1 MAEEK
6 IYYRVDS
13 LPFPLGDRTVVMM
26 REYPVIRETR
36 CGVVLG
42 LYPGREKWVRYG
54 GLKRWAY
61 PTREQAIDSF
71 RARKRRQIEI
81 CKWRIEEAEQ
91 ALAAAIIDQ
100 EEARLGK

>member
-1 MAEEK
+1 VAEEK

-36 CGVVLG
+36 CGLT
-42 LYPGREKWVRYG
+42 KWVKRG
-54 GLKRWAY
+54 GKKRWAY
-61 PTREQAIDSF
+61 PTREQAVESF
-71 RARKRRQIEI
+71 RARKKRLIEI